1 VSATAIIPVKR
12 FGAAKQRLS
21 EALHRDQ
28 RERLAEAMLADVLAA
43 ASACA
48 ALEPIIVV
56 TGEPAAAQAARDS
69 GADLVSDPLDSGHSE
84 AALLG
89 VAHALSAGAERCAL
103 LPGDCPLLDSAE
115 IDAAVARMSADSV
128 AVIPDRHGTGTNG
141 LLLWPPDAI
150 EPAFGVGSR
159 ARHESLARAAGCRVT
174 VERLASLALDVDGP
188 QDLSEMK
195 AVLER
200 SPERAPRTAEAV
212 RSVGVTRLTPDP
224 SA

>member
-21 EALHRDQ
+21 ASLRPDQ
-28 RERLAEAMLADVLAA
+28 RERLAGAMLADVLAA
-43 ASACA
+43 VSACTT
-48 ALEPIIVV
+48 LEPVIVV
-56 TGEPAAAQAARDS
+56 TGEPAAADAARAA
-69 GADLVSDPLDSGHSE
+69 GADVVSDPLDSGHSE

-89 VAHALSAGAERCAL
+89 VATALDSRAERCAL
-103 LPGDCPLLDSAE
+103 LPGDCPLLAPVE
-115 IDAAVARMSADSV
+115 IDAAVARMSARSV

-150 EPAFGVGSR
+150 EPAFGEGSR
-159 ARHESLARAAGCRVT
+159 VRHESLARAAGCRVT
-174 VERLASLALDVDGP
+174 VEPLGSLALDVDGP
-188 QDLSEMK
+188 QDLSEMR

-200 SPERAPRTAEAV
+200 SPERGPRTAAALQDIAINPMA
-212 RSVGVTRLTPDP
+212 GDP